1 MSNTVKIH
9 DRVKETS
16 TSVGQGNFGLLGAVA
31 GFTSFENS
39 FDHLDT
45 VFYAIAD
52 RTNYEIGSGVFYKAG
67 GALEGGGT
75 VTYNYITRNPFSS
88 SNSNG
93 LVDFNSGTKEV
104 FATYPATHAVYSGSG
119 LANFNTPTQYAVS
132 FWDSPNMVNSDP
144 NFIWK
149 N

>member
-1 MSNTVKIH
+1 MSNIVKIH

-16 TSVGQGNFGLLGAVA
+16 TSTGQGNFGLLGAVA
-31 GFTSFENS
+31 GFTSFADA

-67 GALEGGGT
+67 GALPNGGT
-75 VTYNYITRNPFSS
+75 VSYSYLVRSPFSS

-93 LVDFNSGTKEV
+93 LVTFGAGVKEV
-104 FATYPATHAVYSGSG
+104 FATYPATHAVYTGSG
-119 LANFNTPTQYAVS
+119 LADFSVPTQHSVA
-132 FWDSPNMVNSDP
+132 FLNPL
-144 NFIWK
+144 I
-149 N
+149 